1 MPVVSAALTDL
12 GLRRPANED
21 SYVLRPGLGLY
32 AVCDGMG
39 GHAAGEVASRVA
51 ADTIEAFV
59 QQTDGI
65 TGDFAWPFRYNP
77 DWGVDGNRL
86 VSALLLANRTIA
98 QRVVDEP
105 ALRGM
110 ATTAVC
116 MLLGTRD
123 LALGA
128 SEKSPIATAPGVQP
142 LAPRSE
148 RAPSAQPLAPSLPA
162 LFAHVGDSRAYLW
175 RGGELDQV
183 TRDHSW
189 VEEQITLGVLSETE
203 ARQHPWRNL
212 VTRALA
218 GAEEP
223 RVELSPVAL
232 APGDRVL
239 LCSDGLTSPLNN
251 AAIAGILARTPAGS
265 PGELCQALVDA
276 ANAAG
281 GPDNITVIVV
291 EVT

>member
-21 SYVLRPGLGLY
+21 SYVSRPGLGLY

-59 QQTDGI
+59 QQTDGV
-65 TGDFAWPFRYNP
+65 TADFAWPFRYNP

-116 MLLGTRD
+116 LLLGIRD
-123 LALGA
+123 SGLGIGGEAAA
-128 SEKSPIATAPGVQP
+128 SPTPNPQSPI
-142 LAPRSE
+142 
-148 RAPSAQPLAPSLPA
+148 PSVLPA

-175 RGGELDQV
+175 RGGELDQI

-203 ARQHPWRNL
+203 ARHHPWRNL

-251 AAIAGILARTPAGS
+251 AAIAGILSRTPAGS

-281 GPDNITVIVV
+281 GPDNITVIIV